1 MDTVKAQAGAESLI
15 LMNSL
20 GELERTWRAAERN
33 LREKVERLME
43 RKNQEEL
50 GETEITDIFT
60 MQNFIMRF
68 FDVHCW

>member
-60 MQNFIMRF
+60 MQNLIMRF

>member
-1 MDTVKAQAGAESLI
+1 MDTVKARAGAESLI